1 MAKPPARVSVKKT
14 WTRQQRQVLQRILRR
29 VGILRFLGLSV
40 IRVEPG
46 RAIVELGV
54 QKRFLHMQG
63 FLHGGILATVADTA
77 AALALVPMVPRGT
90 RMATVEMKINFLER
104 VHAGRIRVVA
114 WIVRKGQSLAVGEA
128 DVKDLKGRLLAKSLM
143 TYSFSLPQ

>member
-1 MAKPPARVSVKKT
+1 MAKRRARVSVKKI
-14 WTRQQRQVLQRILRR
+14 WTRQQRRVLERVLSR

-54 QKRFLHMQG
+54 QPRFLHMQG
-63 FLHGGILATVADTA
+63 FLHGGIIATVVDTT
-77 AALALVPMVPRGT
+77 AALALVHMLPRRT

-114 WIVRKGQSLAVGEA
+114 WIVRKGKSLAVGEA

-143 TYSFSLPQ
+143 TYSFSPPR

>member
-1 MAKPPARVSVKKT
+1 MAKRRPRVSVKKI
-14 WTRQQRQVLQRILRR
+14 WTRQQRRVLERVLGR
-29 VGILRFLGLSV
+29 VGILRFLGLSI

-54 QKRFLHMQG
+54 QPRFLHMQG
-63 FLHGGILATVADTA
+63 FLHGGIIATVADTT
-77 AALALVPMVPRGT
+77 AALALVPMVPPRT

-114 WIVRKGQSLAVGEA
+114 WIVRKGKSLAVGEA

-143 TYSFSLPQ
+143 TYSFSAPR

>member
-1 MAKPPARVSVKKT
+1 MAKPPARLSVKKT

-63 FLHGGILATVADTA
+63 FLHGGIIATVADTT

-114 WIVRKGQSLAVGEA
+114 WIVRKGKSLAVGEA

-143 TYSFSLPQ
+143 TYSFSPPP

>member
-63 FLHGGILATVADTA
+63 FLHGGIIATVADTA

-114 WIVRKGQSLAVGEA
+114 WIVRKGKSLALGEA

-143 TYSFSLPQ
+143 TYSFSPPP

>member
-40 IRVEPG
+40 IRVERG

-63 FLHGGILATVADTA
+63 FLHGGIIATVADTA

-114 WIVRKGQSLAVGEA
+114 WIVRKGKSLAVGEA

-143 TYSFSLPQ
+143 TYSFSPPP

>member
-1 MAKPPARVSVKKT
+1 MAKRRARVSVKKI
-14 WTRQQRQVLQRILRR
+14 WTRQQRRVLERVLSR

-40 IRVEPG
+40 IRIEPG

-54 QKRFLHMQG
+54 QPRFLHVQG
-63 FLHGGILATVADTA
+63 FLHGGIIATVADTT
-77 AALALVPMVPRGT
+77 AALALLPMVPRRT

-114 WIVRKGQSLAVGEA
+114 WIVRKGKNLAVSEA

-143 TYSFSLPQ
+143 TYSFSPPR

>member
-1 MAKPPARVSVKKT
+1 MAKRRARVSVKKI
-14 WTRQQRQVLQRILRR
+14 WTRQQRRVLERVLSR

-54 QKRFLHMQG
+54 QPRFLHMQG
-63 FLHGGILATVADTA
+63 FLHGGIIATVADTT
-77 AALALVPMVPRGT
+77 AALALIPMLPRRT

-114 WIVRKGQSLAVGEA
+114 WIVRKGKSLAVGEA

-143 TYSFSLPQ
+143 TYSFSPPR

>member
-1 MAKPPARVSVKKT
+1 MAKRRARVSVKKT
-14 WTRQQRQVLQRILRR
+14 WTWQQRRILERILSR
-29 VGILRFLGLSV
+29 VGILRFLGLRV

-46 RAIVELGV
+46 RAIVELSV
-54 QKRFLHMQG
+54 QPRFLHMQG

-114 WIVRKGQSLAVGEA
+114 WIVRKGKSLAVGEA
-128 DVKDLKGRLLAKSLM
+128 DVKDQKGRLLAKSLM
-143 TYSFSLPQ
+143 TYSFSPPR